1 MIYLHKILPLLV
13 MPLSITLFIIV
24 IGLVRK
30 KPAYCWGALL
40 FIYMC
45 ACVCVSVIYVYMY
58 VDVCGTSHRQT
69 DRHGNLQRP
78 CQCGAQS

>member
-45 ACVCVSVIYVYMY
+45 ATPFVADHFFRGWSLAGGV
-58 VDVCGTSHRQT
+58 
-69 DRHGNLQRP
+69 
-78 CQCGAQS
+78 